1 MLKNKIKKSIINKE
15 KYLEITLMYVTL
27 QAD

>member
-1 MLKNKIKKSIINKE
+1 MQKNNLKNSIINKE

>member
-1 MLKNKIKKSIINKE
+1 MRKNKLKKSVINKE